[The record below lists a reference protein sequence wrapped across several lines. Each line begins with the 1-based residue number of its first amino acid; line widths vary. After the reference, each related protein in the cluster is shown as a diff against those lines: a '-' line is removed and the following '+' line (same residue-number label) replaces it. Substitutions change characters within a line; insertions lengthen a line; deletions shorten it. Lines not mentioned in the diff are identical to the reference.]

1 MAPNLS
7 GTLTMAAIA
16 SMFSVPF
23 TVERDRAWVDGRGTP
38 HRKRHGKVAANR
50 RKAKAAR
57 QARKR

>member
-1 MAPNLS
+1 MPSL
-7 GTLTMAAIA
+7 LTSVLAMTAIA
-16 SMFSVPF
+16 CDASAPSPRSFVY
-23 TVERDRAWVDGRGTP
+23 ADGRGTP